1 MYFFMEIIWKLAYE
15 ILNCLANCEKVKIY
29 LSSTHSLLFEKKW
42 NCLNV
47 LIFSVRLN
55 RKIIQEFR
63 ARLDNKMLPF

>member
-1 MYFFMEIIWKLAYE
+1 MELLSLVVLKKFMA
-15 ILNCLANCEKVKIY
+15 
-29 LSSTHSLLFEKKW
+29 
-42 NCLNV
+42 LNV